1 MGCADA
7 LSDHELSTHA
17 WSLSMKTQKG
27 FTLIELLIVVAIIGI
42 LATFALPMYSKYQAR
57 AKLTAG
63 LAEISAMKVP
73 YEDAIN
79 QGIAPTVANVAPAGN
94 ATTSNCTVAVTGAV
108 ATGDGTIT
116 CTILNAP
123 GPVLSKTITLKRDAV
138 NGWSCISSADQDY
151 LPKACKGSAS

>member
-1 MGCADA
+1 
-7 LSDHELSTHA
+7 
-17 WSLSMKTQKG
+17 MKTQKG

-79 QGIAPTVANVAPAGN
+79 QGEAPTVGNVAPGGN
-94 ATTSNCTVAVTGAV
+94 PITSNCAVAVTGVV
-108 ATGDGTIT
+108 ATGDGSIT

-123 GPVLSKTITLKRDAV
+123 GQVLSKTITLKRDAAD
-138 NGWSCISSADQDY
+138 GWKCVSTAEQDY
-151 LPKACKGSAS
+151 LPKACTPSAS